1 MSSSKTPSSTLTP
14 PTLKPLKLN
23 STGLG
28 QSTASKEKPAPI
40 SSKLQAPKLS
50 FTLGGS
56 DNNNSKN
63 TAKPAAS
70 KLTPPKLNFALGGSD
85 NNNSKIAAKP
95 SSKLSTTKLS
105 TPRLS
110 TPKLSFSLGETAV
123 KPSIKPTIWSPATTS
138 LVLVKREHE
147 THDSMSFTFAA
158 ADQTL
163 FDFKPG
169 QFVTLAVKIEDKT
182 HYRAYSIS
190 SEPQQKQLRLTIKR
204 VPDGLVSNWLA
215 DNLSI
220 GDHLSA
226 LNIAGQFNSSDCQHK
241 SKILLIS
248 AGCGITPVMSI
259 AKTLLAQDSEANIEF
274 LHCAR
279 DKDNVI
285 FHAEMQTLVAQHNN
299 FKVQLLLENSDGF
312 TDFSINNSSDNKT
325 NPSALPHQTGM
336 VSSDVI
342 QQLYPDLKE
351 RTIFLCGPVGFMKAV
366 ENIAQES
373 DFDMANFFQES
384 FTPAADNKQQDKIT
398 SGASTASVMLYVPD
412 FAVEKKVAQGSSLLE
427 LLENNGVPII
437 GACRAG
443 VCGSC
448 KCKVTKGKVKSTST
462 ETLTAAEIEQGFVL
476 ACSSTVEEDIA
487 VALS

>member
-14 PTLKPLKLN
+14 PALKPLKLN
-23 STGLG
+23 SSGLG
-28 QSTASKEKPAPI
+28 KA
-40 SSKLQAPKLS
+40 
-50 FTLGGS
+50 
-56 DNNNSKN
+56 
-63 TAKPAAS
+63 AKPTTSKPGTS
-70 KLTPPKLNFALGGSD
+70 KLTPPKLNFALSGS
-85 NNNSKIAAKP
+85 KP
-95 SSKLSTTKLS
+95 TGSSKLA
-105 TPRLS
+105 
-110 TPKLSFSLGETAV
+110 TPKLSFSLGGEATKPVLKTDV
-123 KPSIKPTIWSPATTS
+123 KPTTWSPATTS
-138 LVLVKREHE
+138 LVLVKRELE
-147 THDSMSFTFAA
+147 THDSLSFTFAA

-169 QFVTLAVKIEDKT
+169 QFVTLAVDIDDKT

-190 SEPQQKQLRLTIKR
+190 SVPQQKQLRLTIKR

-215 DNLSI
+215 DNLAI
-220 GDHLSA
+220 GDNLSA

-241 SKILLIS
+241 AKLLLVS

-259 AKTLLAQDSEANIEF
+259 AKTLLAQDSDADIEF

-285 FHAEMQTLVAQHNN
+285 FHAEMQTLIAQHSN
-299 FKVQLLLENSDGF
+299 FKVQLLLENSDAF
-312 TDFSINNSSDNKT
+312 ASFSSEKNST
-325 NPSALPHQTGM
+325 ALAHQTGM
-336 VSSDVI
+336 VSKDVI
-342 QQLYPDLKE
+342 QQLYSDLQD

-384 FTPAADNKQQDKIT
+384 FTPAADNKQQDDLSLDASKV
-398 SGASTASVMLYVPD
+398 SAASTASVMLYVPD
-412 FAVEKKVAQGSSLLE
+412 FALEKEVAQGSSLLE

-448 KCKVTKGKVKSTST
+448 KCKVTSGEVKSTSS

-476 ACSSTVEEDIA
+476 ACSSTVEGDVT

>member
-1 MSSSKTPSSTLTP
+1 
-14 PTLKPLKLN
+14 
-23 STGLG
+23 
-28 QSTASKEKPAPI
+28 
-40 SSKLQAPKLS
+40 
-50 FTLGGS
+50 
-56 DNNNSKN
+56 
-63 TAKPAAS
+63 
-70 KLTPPKLNFALGGSD
+70 
-85 NNNSKIAAKP
+85 
-95 SSKLSTTKLS
+95 
-105 TPRLS
+105 
-110 TPKLSFSLGETAV
+110 
-123 KPSIKPTIWSPATTS
+123 
-138 LVLVKREHE
+138 LVKRELE

-169 QFVTLAVKIEDKT
+169 QFVTLAVEIDGKT

-190 SEPQQKQLRLTIKR
+190 SVPQQKQLRLTIKR

-215 DNLSI
+215 DNLAI
-220 GDHLSA
+220 GDNLSA

-241 SKILLIS
+241 AKLLLVS

-259 AKTLLAQDSEANIEF
+259 AKTLLAQDSDADIEF

-285 FHAEMQTLVAQHNN
+285 FHAEMQTLTAQHSN

-312 TDFSINNSSDNKT
+312 ATFSRENNSN
-325 NPSALPHQTGM
+325 ALAHQTGM
-336 VSSDVI
+336 VSKDVI
-342 QQLYPDLKE
+342 QQLYPDLQD

-384 FTPAADNKQQDKIT
+384 FTPAADNKQQDNIT

-412 FAVEKKVAQGSSLLE
+412 FAVEKEVAQGSSLLE

-448 KCKVTKGKVKSTST
+448 KCKVTSGEVKSTSS

-476 ACSSTVEEDIA
+476 ACSSTVEGDVT

>member
-1 MSSSKTPSSTLTP
+1 MRSYIALVQVRSTRYKPFKPSIITAIGAIMSSSNTPSSTLSP
-14 PTLKPLKLN
+14 PALSSPVLKPLKLN

-28 QSTASKEKPAPI
+28 QSTTSKEKPAPV
-40 SSKLQAPKLS
+40 SSKLPAPTLSPPKLS
-50 FTLGGS
+50 FSLGG
-56 DNNNSKN
+56 NNSKL
-63 TAKPAAS
+63 K
-70 KLTPPKLNFALGGSD
+70 
-85 NNNSKIAAKP
+85 
-95 SSKLSTTKLS
+95 SSKLA
-105 TPRLS
+105 
-110 TPKLSFSLGETAV
+110 TPKLSFSLGKSTPKV
-123 KPSIKPTIWSPATTS
+123 TIAPAAWSPATTP
-138 LVLVKREHE
+138 LVLVKRELE

-158 ADQTL
+158 ADQAQ

-169 QFVTLAVKIEDKT
+169 QFVTLAVKIENKT

-190 SEPQQKQLRLTIKR
+190 SVPQQKQLRLTIKR

-220 GDHLSA
+220 GDSLSA
-226 LNIAGQFNSSDCQHK
+226 LNIAGQFNSSDCKHK
-241 SKILLIS
+241 SKLLLVS

-259 AKTLLAQDSEANIEF
+259 AKTLLAHNSDADIEF

-285 FHAEMQTLVAQHNN
+285 FHDEMQSLLAQHKN
-299 FKVQLLLENSDGF
+299 FNVQLLLENSDGF
-312 TDFSINNSSDNKT
+312 TSFSADT
-325 NPSALPHQTGM
+325 DNPSLSHQTGM
-336 VSSDVI
+336 VSTEVI
-342 QQLYPDLKE
+342 QQLYPDLKQ

-384 FTPAADNKQQDKIT
+384 FTPAADNTQQEQIS
-398 SGASTASVMLYVPD
+398 SGATATSVMLHVPD
-412 FAVEKKVAQGSSLLE
+412 FAVEAEVIQGSLL
-427 LLENNGVPII
+427 LDALEKHGVPVI

-448 KCKVTKGKVKSTST
+448 KCKVTKGSVKSTST
-462 ETLTAAEIEQGFVL
+462 ETLTAEEIEQGFVL
-476 ACSSTVEEDIA
+476 ACSSTVEGDLA

>member
-1 MSSSKTPSSTLTP
+1 MSSSNTPSSTISP
-14 PTLKPLKLN
+14 PALKPLKLN
-23 STGLG
+23 SAGLG
-28 QSTASKEKPAPI
+28 QSTTSKEKPAPV
-40 SSKLQAPKLS
+40 SSKLQAPKLNFS
-50 FTLGGS
+50 LGGS
-56 DNNNSKN
+56 DNNNSKS
-63 TAKPAAS
+63 TAKSATS
-70 KLTPPKLNFALGGSD
+70 KLTPPKLNFALGGNKS
-85 NNNSKIAAKP
+85 SG
-95 SSKLSTTKLS
+95 SSKLA
-105 TPRLS
+105 

-123 KPSIKPTIWSPATTS
+123 KPVVIKNVTATTWSPTTTS
-138 LVLVKREHE
+138 LVLVKRELE

-169 QFVTLAVKIEDKT
+169 QFVTLTVEIDGKT

-190 SEPQQKQLRLTIKR
+190 SVPQQKQLRLTIKR

-215 DNLSI
+215 DNLAI
-220 GDHLSA
+220 GDNLSA

-241 SKILLIS
+241 AKLLLVS

-259 AKTLLAQDSEANIEF
+259 AKTLLAQDSDADIEF

-285 FHAEMQTLVAQHNN
+285 FHAEMQTLIAQHRN

-312 TDFSINNSSDNKT
+312 ATFSRENNSN
-325 NPSALPHQTGM
+325 ALAHQTGM
-336 VSSDVI
+336 VSKDVI
-342 QQLYPDLKE
+342 QQLYPDLQD

-384 FTPAADNKQQDKIT
+384 FTPAADNKQQDNIT

-412 FAVEKKVAQGSSLLE
+412 FAVEKEVAQGSSLLE

-448 KCKVTKGKVKSTST
+448 KCKVTSGEVKSTSS

-476 ACSSTVEEDIA
+476 ACSSTVEGDVT

>member
-1 MSSSKTPSSTLTP
+1 MSSSNTPSSTLTP
-14 PTLKPLKLN
+14 PALKPLKLN
-23 STGLG
+23 SSGLG
-28 QSTASKEKPAPI
+28 KTTKPA
-40 SSKLQAPKLS
+40 
-50 FTLGGS
+50 T
-56 DNNNSKN
+56 
-63 TAKPAAS
+63 S
-70 KLTPPKLNFALGGSD
+70 KLTPPKLNFALGGSK
-85 NNNSKIAAKP
+85 SSG
-95 SSKLSTTKLS
+95 SSKLA
-105 TPRLS
+105 

-123 KPSIKPTIWSPATTS
+123 KPVVIKNVTPTTWSPTTTS
-138 LVLVKREHE
+138 LVLVKRELE

-158 ADQTL
+158 ADQAL

-169 QFVTLAVKIEDKT
+169 QFVTLAVEIDGKT

-190 SEPQQKQLRLTIKR
+190 SVPQQKQLRLTIKR

-220 GDHLSA
+220 GDNLSA

-241 SKILLIS
+241 AKLLLVS

-259 AKTLLAQDSEANIEF
+259 AKTLLAQDSDADIEF

-285 FHAEMQTLVAQHNN
+285 FHAEMQTLTAQHSN

-312 TDFSINNSSDNKT
+312 ATFSRENNSN
-325 NPSALPHQTGM
+325 ALAHQTGM
-336 VSSDVI
+336 VSKDVI
-342 QQLYPDLKE
+342 QQLYPDLQD

-384 FTPAADNKQQDKIT
+384 FTPAADNKQQDNLSLDA

-412 FAVEKKVAQGSSLLE
+412 FAVEKKVVQGASLLE

-448 KCKVTKGKVKSTST
+448 KCKVTSGEVKSTSS

-476 ACSSTVEEDIA
+476 ACSSTVEGDIT

>member
-1 MSSSKTPSSTLTP
+1 MSSSKTPSSTLAP
-14 PTLKPLKLN
+14 PALKPLKLN
-23 STGLG
+23 SAGLG
-28 QSTASKEKPAPI
+28 QSTTGKEKSAPV
-40 SSKLQAPKLS
+40 SSKRQAP
-50 FTLGGS
+50 
-56 DNNNSKN
+56 
-63 TAKPAAS
+63 
-70 KLTPPKLNFALGGSD
+70 KLTPPKLNFALGGSK
-85 NNNSKIAAKP
+85 STS
-95 SSKLSTTKLS
+95 SSKLAA
-105 TPRLS
+105 
-110 TPKLSFSLGETAV
+110 PKLNFSLGETVA
-123 KPSIKPTIWSPATTS
+123 KPSLKPSLKPSFKPTIWSPTTTS
-138 LVLVKREHE
+138 LVLVKRELE

-169 QFVTLAVKIEDKT
+169 QFVTLAVEIDGKT

-190 SEPQQKQLRLTIKR
+190 SMPKQKQLRLTIKR

-215 DNLSI
+215 DNLAI
-220 GDHLSA
+220 GDNLSA

-241 SKILLIS
+241 PKLLLVS

-259 AKTLLAQDSEANIEF
+259 AKTLLTQDNDADIEF

-279 DKDNVI
+279 NKDNVI
-285 FHAEMQTLVAQHNN
+285 FHDEMQALVAEHSN
-299 FKVQLLLENSDGF
+299 FNVQLLLENSDGF
-312 TDFSINNSSDNKT
+312 ANFSANDNLTT
-325 NPSALPHQTGM
+325 NRPALTHQTGM
-336 VSSDVI
+336 VSKAVI
-342 QQLYPDLKE
+342 QQLYPDLQD

-384 FTPAADNKQQDKIT
+384 FTPAADNKQQDNLSLDA

-412 FAVEKKVAQGSSLLE
+412 FAVEKKVVQGASLLE

-448 KCKVTKGKVKSTST
+448 KCKVTSGDVKSSSS

-476 ACSSTVEEDIA
+476 ACSSTVEGD
-487 VALS
+487 VTVTLS

>member
-1 MSSSKTPSSTLTP
+1 MSSNTPSSTLSP
-14 PTLKPLKLN
+14 PALSSPVLKPLKLN

-28 QSTASKEKPAPI
+28 QSTTSKEKPAPV
-40 SSKLQAPKLS
+40 SSKLQAPTLSTLKLS
-50 FTLGGS
+50 TPKLS
-56 DNNNSKN
+56 SPKLS
-63 TAKPAAS
+63 TS
-70 KLTPPKLNFALGGSD
+70 KLSPPKLNFALGGS
-85 NNNSKIAAKP
+85 SSTKSEKP
-95 SSKLSTTKLS
+95 SSKLSA
-105 TPRLS
+105 
-110 TPKLSFSLGETAV
+110 PKLSFSLGKSTPKV
-123 KPSIKPTIWSPATTS
+123 TIAPAAWSPSTTP
-138 LVLVKREHE
+138 LVLVKRELE

-158 ADQTL
+158 ADQAQ

-169 QFVTLAVKIEDKT
+169 QFVTLAVNIDGKT

-190 SEPQQKQLRLTIKR
+190 SVPQQKQLRLTIKR

-215 DNLSI
+215 DNLTI
-220 GDHLSA
+220 GDSLSA
-226 LNIAGQFNSSDCQHK
+226 LNIAGQFNSSDCKHK
-241 SKILLIS
+241 PKLLLIS

-259 AKTLLAQDSEANIEF
+259 AKTLLAHNSDADIEF

-285 FHAEMQTLVAQHNN
+285 FHDEMQTLLAQHKN
-299 FKVQLLLENSDGF
+299 FNVQLLLENSDGF
-312 TDFSINNSSDNKT
+312 ASFSANTD
-325 NPSALPHQTGM
+325 NPSLSHQTGM
-336 VSSDVI
+336 VSSEVI
-342 QQLYPDLKE
+342 QQLYPDLKQ

-384 FTPAADNKQQDKIT
+384 FTPAADNKQQDQLSLKV
-398 SGASTASVMLYVPD
+398 SGVSDVATVMLYVPD
-412 FAVEKKVAQGSSLLE
+412 FSVEKKVVQGSSLLE

-448 KCKVTKGKVKSTST
+448 KCKITKGEVKSTSS

-476 ACSSTVEEDIA
+476 ACSSTVDGDLT

>member
-1 MSSSKTPSSTLTP
+1 MSSSKTPSSTLAP
-14 PTLKPLKLN
+14 PALKPLKLN
-23 STGLG
+23 SSGLG
-28 QSTASKEKPAPI
+28 KA
-40 SSKLQAPKLS
+40 
-50 FTLGGS
+50 
-56 DNNNSKN
+56 
-63 TAKPAAS
+63 AKPATS
-70 KLTPPKLNFALGGSD
+70 KLTPPKLNFALGGSK
-85 NNNSKIAAKP
+85 STS
-95 SSKLSTTKLS
+95 SSKLT
-105 TPRLS
+105 

-123 KPSIKPTIWSPATTS
+123 KPIVKKSLKPTTWSPTTTS
-138 LVLVKREHE
+138 LVLVKRELE

-158 ADQTL
+158 ADQSL

-169 QFVTLAVKIEDKT
+169 QFVTLAVKIEGKT

-190 SEPQQKQLRLTIKR
+190 SVPQQKQLRLTIKR

-215 DNLSI
+215 DNLTI
-220 GDHLSA
+220 GDSLSA
-226 LNIAGQFNSSDCQHK
+226 LNIAGQFNSSDCKHK
-241 SKILLIS
+241 PKLLLVS

-259 AKTLLAQDSEANIEF
+259 AKTLLAHDSNVDIEF

-285 FHAEMQTLVAQHNN
+285 FHEEMQTLIAQHSN

-312 TDFSINNSSDNKT
+312 TSFSTDDSTDKKAKRN
-325 NPSALPHQTGM
+325 ALAHQTGM

-342 QQLYPDLKE
+342 QQLYPDLKD

-366 ENIAQES
+366 ENIAQEN

-384 FTPAADNKQQDKIT
+384 FTPAADNKQQDDL
-398 SGASTASVMLYVPD
+398 SLDASTASVMLYVPD
-412 FAVEKKVAQGSSLLE
+412 FSVEKKVVQGSSLLE
-427 LLENNGVPII
+427 ILENNGVPII

-448 KCKVTKGKVKSTST
+448 KCKVTKGEVKSSSS

-476 ACSSTVEEDIA
+476 ACSSTVEEDVT
-487 VALS
+487 VALN

>member
-1 MSSSKTPSSTLTP
+1 MSSSKTPSSTLSP
-14 PTLKPLKLN
+14 PALKPLKLN
-23 STGLG
+23 SSGLG
-28 QSTASKEKPAPI
+28 QSTTSKEKSAPV
-40 SSKLQAPKLS
+40 SSKLQAPKLNFS
-50 FTLGGS
+50 LGG
-56 DNNNSKN
+56 DNSKSP
-63 TAKPAAS
+63 AKS
-70 KLTPPKLNFALGGSD
+70 SPK
-85 NNNSKIAAKP
+85 
-95 SSKLSTTKLS
+95 
-105 TPRLS
+105 LS
-110 TPKLSFSLGETAV
+110 TPKLSFSLGADNSNSSAKPSSKLATPKLNFSLGKTNTEPSV
-123 KPSIKPTIWSPATTS
+123 KPTTWSPATTS
-138 LVLVKREHE
+138 LVLVKRELE

-169 QFVTLAVKIEDKT
+169 QFVTLAVEIDGKT

-190 SEPQQKQLRLTIKR
+190 SVPQQKQLRLTIKR

-220 GDHLSA
+220 GDSLSA
-226 LNIAGQFNSSDCQHK
+226 LNIAGQFNSSDCKHK
-241 SKILLIS
+241 AKLLLVS

-259 AKTLLAQDSEANIEF
+259 AKTLLAQDSDADIEF

-285 FHAEMQTLVAQHNN
+285 FHEEMQTLIAQHRN

-312 TDFSINNSSDNKT
+312 TQFSADEASNRN
-325 NPSALPHQTGM
+325 ALSHQTGM

-342 QQLYPDLKE
+342 QQLYPDLND
-351 RTIFLCGPVGFMKAV
+351 RTIFLCGPVGFMQAV

-384 FTPAADNKQQDKIT
+384 FTPAADNKHQDTI
-398 SGASTASVMLYVPD
+398 SSSASTESVMLYVPD
-412 FAVEKKVAQGSSLLE
+412 FAVEKKVVQGSSLLE

-448 KCKVTKGKVKSTST
+448 KCKVTKGEVKTSSS

-476 ACSSTVEEDIA
+476 ACSSTVEEDVT

>member
-1 MSSSKTPSSTLTP
+1 MSSTKTPSSTLSP
-14 PTLKPLKLN
+14 PVLKSLKLN
-23 STGLG
+23 SSGLG
-28 QSTASKEKPAPI
+28 QATPKPL
-40 SSKLQAPKLS
+40 SPKL
-50 FTLGGS
+50 
-56 DNNNSKN
+56 
-63 TAKPAAS
+63 AS
-70 KLTPPKLNFALGGSD
+70 
-85 NNNSKIAAKP
+85 
-95 SSKLSTTKLS
+95 
-105 TPRLS
+105 
-110 TPKLSFSLGETAV
+110 PKLSFSLGETIT
-123 KPSIKPTIWSPATTS
+123 KPSLKPAVWSPSTTP
-138 LVLVKREHE
+138 LVLVKRESE

-158 ADQTL
+158 ADQAL

-169 QFVTLAVKIEDKT
+169 QFVTLAVKIENKT

-190 SEPQQKQLRLTIKR
+190 SAPQQKQLRLTIKR

-220 GDHLSA
+220 GDSLSA
-226 LNIAGQFNSSDCQHK
+226 LNIAGQFNSSDCKHK
-241 SKILLIS
+241 SKLLLIS

-259 AKTLLAQDSEANIEF
+259 AKTLLAHNSDADIEF

-285 FHAEMQTLVAQHNN
+285 FHDEMQTLLTQYSN

-312 TDFSINNSSDNKT
+312 ATFSANNNTNEKT
-325 NPSALPHQTGM
+325 NEKTNSRALSHQTGM
-336 VSSDVI
+336 VSADVI
-342 QQLYPDLKE
+342 RQLYPDLNQ

-384 FTPAADNKQQDKIT
+384 FTPAADNKQQDQIS
-398 SGASTASVMLYVPD
+398 SGATETSVMLHVPD
-412 FAVEKKVAQGSSLLE
+412 FAVEAEVIQGSLL
-427 LLENNGVPII
+427 LDALEKHGVPVI

-448 KCKVTKGKVKSTST
+448 KCKVTKGSVTSTST
-462 ETLTAAEIEQGFVL
+462 ETLTEEDVEQGFVL
-476 ACSSTVEEDIA
+476 ACSSTLKDDVT

>member
-1 MSSSKTPSSTLTP
+1 MSSSNTPSSTISP
-14 PTLKPLKLN
+14 PALKPFKLN

-28 QSTASKEKPAPI
+28 QSTTSKEKPAPV
-40 SSKLQAPKLS
+40 SSKLQAPTLS
-50 FTLGGS
+50 TL
-56 DNNNSKN
+56 
-63 TAKPAAS
+63 
-70 KLTPPKLNFALGGSD
+70 
-85 NNNSKIAAKP
+85 KISTAKP
-95 SSKLSTTKLS
+95 SSKLST
-105 TPRLS
+105 
-110 TPKLSFSLGETAV
+110 PKLNFSLGETAT
-123 KPSIKPTIWSPATTS
+123 KPSVKSTTWSPSTTS
-138 LVLVKREHE
+138 LVLVKRELE
-147 THDSMSFTFAA
+147 TNDSMSFTFTA
-158 ADQTL
+158 ADRTL

-169 QFVTLAVKIEDKT
+169 QFVTLAVNIEDKN

-190 SEPQQKQLRLTIKR
+190 SVPQKKQLRLTIKR
-204 VPDGLVSNWLA
+204 VSDGLVSNWLA

-220 GDHLSA
+220 GDSLSA
-226 LNIAGQFNSSDCQHK
+226 LNIAGQFNSSDCKHK
-241 SKILLIS
+241 PKLLLVS

-259 AKTLLAQDSEANIEF
+259 AKTLLAQNSDADIEF

-285 FHAEMQTLVAQHNN
+285 FHDEMQTLLAQHSN

-312 TDFSINNSSDNKT
+312 ASFSSDN
-325 NPSALPHQTGM
+325 NNSALAYQTGM
-336 VSSDVI
+336 VSKDVI
-342 QQLYPDLKE
+342 QQLYPDLQD

-373 DFDMANFFQES
+373 DFDMENFFQES
-384 FTPAADNKQQDKIT
+384 FTPAADNKQQDQI
-398 SGASTASVMLYVPD
+398 SSDASTASVMLYVPG
-412 FAVEKKVAQGSSLLE
+412 FSVEKKAVQGSSLLE

-448 KCKVTKGKVKSTST
+448 KCKVTKGGVKSSSS

-476 ACSSTVEEDIA
+476 ACSSTVEGDVT

>member
-1 MSSSKTPSSTLTP
+1 MSSSNTPSSTLTP
-14 PTLKPLKLN
+14 PALKPLKLN
-23 STGLG
+23 SSGLG
-28 QSTASKEKPAPI
+28 KTTKPA
-40 SSKLQAPKLS
+40 
-50 FTLGGS
+50 T
-56 DNNNSKN
+56 
-63 TAKPAAS
+63 S
-70 KLTPPKLNFALGGSD
+70 KLTPPKLNFALGGSK
-85 NNNSKIAAKP
+85 SSG
-95 SSKLSTTKLS
+95 SSKLA
-105 TPRLS
+105 

-123 KPSIKPTIWSPATTS
+123 KPVVIKNVTPTTWSPTTTS
-138 LVLVKREHE
+138 LVLVKRELE

-190 SEPQQKQLRLTIKR
+190 SVPQQKQLRLTIKR

-215 DNLSI
+215 DNLAI
-220 GDHLSA
+220 GDNLSA

-241 SKILLIS
+241 AKLLLVS

-259 AKTLLAQDSEANIEF
+259 AKTLLAQDSDADIEF

-285 FHAEMQTLVAQHNN
+285 FHAEMQTLTAQHSN
-299 FKVQLLLENSDGF
+299 FKVQLLLENSDG
-312 TDFSINNSSDNKT
+312 I
-325 NPSALPHQTGM
+325 
-336 VSSDVI
+336 VSKNVI
-342 QQLYPDLKE
+342 QQLYPDLQD

-384 FTPAADNKQQDKIT
+384 FTPAADNKQQDNLSLDA

-412 FAVEKKVAQGSSLLE
+412 FAVEKKVVQGASLLE

-448 KCKVTKGKVKSTST
+448 KCKVTSGEVKSTSS

-476 ACSSTVEEDIA
+476 ACSSTVEGDIT

>member
-14 PTLKPLKLN
+14 PALKPLKLN
-23 STGLG
+23 SAGLG
-28 QSTASKEKPAPI
+28 QSTTGKEKPAPV
-40 SSKLQAPKLS
+40 SSKLQA
-50 FTLGGS
+50 
-56 DNNNSKN
+56 
-63 TAKPAAS
+63 
-70 KLTPPKLNFALGGSD
+70 PKLNFALGGSK
-85 NNNSKIAAKP
+85 STG
-95 SSKLSTTKLS
+95 SSKLA
-105 TPRLS
+105 

-123 KPSIKPTIWSPATTS
+123 KSVVKTVVKKHLKPTTWSPTTTS
-138 LVLVKREHE
+138 LVLVKRELE

-169 QFVTLAVKIEDKT
+169 QFVTLAIEIEGKT

-190 SEPQQKQLRLTIKR
+190 SVPQQKQLRLTIKR

-215 DNLSI
+215 DNLTI
-220 GDHLSA
+220 GDNLSA

-241 SKILLIS
+241 SKLLLVS

-259 AKTLLAQDSEANIEF
+259 AKTLLAQDSDADIEF

-285 FHAEMQTLVAQHNN
+285 FHAEMQTLIAQHNN

-312 TDFSINNSSDNKT
+312 ANFSANDNTTTNS
-325 NPSALPHQTGM
+325 PALAHQTGM
-336 VSSDVI
+336 VSKDVI
-342 QQLYPDLKE
+342 QQLYPDLQD

-384 FTPAADNKQQDKIT
+384 FTPAADNKLQDNIT
-398 SGASTASVMLYVPD
+398 SGASAASVMLYVPD
-412 FAVEKKVAQGSSLLE
+412 FAVEKEVAQGSSLLE

-448 KCKVTKGKVKSTST
+448 KCKVTSGEVKSTSS
-462 ETLTAAEIEQGFVL
+462 ETLTAAEIEQGVVL
-476 ACSSTVEEDIA
+476 ACSSTVEGDVT

>member
-14 PTLKPLKLN
+14 PALKPLQLN
-23 STGLG
+23 SSGLG
-28 QSTASKEKPAPI
+28 KTTKPA
-40 SSKLQAPKLS
+40 
-50 FTLGGS
+50 T
-56 DNNNSKN
+56 
-63 TAKPAAS
+63 S
-70 KLTPPKLNFALGGSD
+70 KLTPPKLNFALGGSKSTSA
-85 NNNSKIAAKP
+85 SKFA
-95 SSKLSTTKLS
+95 
-105 TPRLS
+105 

-123 KPSIKPTIWSPATTS
+123 KSVVKKNVKPTTWSPTTTS
-138 LVLVKREHE
+138 LVLVKRELE

-169 QFVTLAVKIEDKT
+169 QFVTLAIEIDGKP

-190 SEPQQKQLRLTIKR
+190 SVPQQKQLRLTIKR

-220 GDHLSA
+220 GDSLSA
-226 LNIAGQFNSSDCQHK
+226 LNIAGQFNSSDCKHK
-241 SKILLIS
+241 SKLLLIS

-259 AKTLLAQDSEANIEF
+259 AKTLLAQDSDADIEF

-285 FHAEMQTLVAQHNN
+285 FHHEMQMLLGQHKHFN
-299 FKVQLLLENSDGF
+299 VQLLLENSDGF
-312 TDFSINNSSDNKT
+312 ADFSDNGSGNDDANKKTNSS
-325 NPSALPHQTGM
+325 ALSHQTGM
-336 VSSDVI
+336 VSTEVI

-366 ENIAQES
+366 ENIAQET

-384 FTPAADNKQQDKIT
+384 FTPAADNKQQDQIS
-398 SGASTASVMLYVPD
+398 SGASTESVMLYVPD
-412 FAVEKKVAQGSSLLE
+412 FAVERKVAQGSTLLE

-448 KCKVTKGKVKSTST
+448 KCKVTKGSVKSTST

-476 ACSSTVEEDIA
+476 ACSSTVEGDIT

>member
-1 MSSSKTPSSTLTP
+1 
-14 PTLKPLKLN
+14 
-23 STGLG
+23 
-28 QSTASKEKPAPI
+28 
-40 SSKLQAPKLS
+40 
-50 FTLGGS
+50 
-56 DNNNSKN
+56 
-63 TAKPAAS
+63 
-70 KLTPPKLNFALGGSD
+70 
-85 NNNSKIAAKP
+85 
-95 SSKLSTTKLS
+95 
-105 TPRLS
+105 
-110 TPKLSFSLGETAV
+110 
-123 KPSIKPTIWSPATTS
+123 
-138 LVLVKREHE
+138 LVKRELE

-169 QFVTLAVKIEDKT
+169 QFVTLAVEIEGKT

-190 SEPQQKQLRLTIKR
+190 SVPQQKQLRLTIKR

-220 GDHLSA
+220 GDSLSA
-226 LNIAGQFNSSDCQHK
+226 LNIAGQFNSSDCKHK
-241 SKILLIS
+241 SKLLLIS

-259 AKTLLAQDSEANIEF
+259 AKTLLAHNSDADIEF

-279 DKDNVI
+279 DKDNII
-285 FHAEMQTLVAQHNN
+285 FHDEMLTLLAQHKN
-299 FKVQLLLENSDGF
+299 FNVQLLLENSDGF
-312 TDFSINNSSDNKT
+312 ASFSANNSAT
-325 NPSALPHQTGM
+325 NRTALSHQTGM
-336 VSSDVI
+336 VSKDVI
-342 QQLYPDLKE
+342 QQLYPDLQD

-373 DFDMANFFQES
+373 DFGMANFFQES
-384 FTPAADNKQQDKIT
+384 FTPAADNKQQDQLSLNA
-398 SGASTASVMLYVPD
+398 SGVSDAATVMLYVPD
-412 FAVEKKVAQGSSLLE
+412 FSVEKEVVQGSSLLE

-448 KCKVTKGKVKSTST
+448 KCKVTKGKVKSTSS

-476 ACSSTVEEDIA
+476 ACSSTVEGDLA

>member
-1 MSSSKTPSSTLTP
+1 MSSTKTPSSTLSP
-14 PTLKPLKLN
+14 PVLKSLKLN
-23 STGLG
+23 SSGLG
-28 QSTASKEKPAPI
+28 QSATSKEQPAPV
-40 SSKLQAPKLS
+40 SSKLQAP
-50 FTLGGS
+50 T
-56 DNNNSKN
+56 
-63 TAKPAAS
+63 
-70 KLTPPKLNFALGGSD
+70 
-85 NNNSKIAAKP
+85 
-95 SSKLSTTKLS
+95 LSTLKLS
-105 TPRLS
+105 TPKPLS
-110 TPKLSFSLGETAV
+110 PKLATPKLRFSLGETIT
-123 KPSIKPTIWSPATTS
+123 KPSLKPAAWSPSTTP
-138 LVLVKREHE
+138 LVLVKRESE

-169 QFVTLAVKIEDKT
+169 QFVTLAVKIENKT

-190 SEPQQKQLRLTIKR
+190 SAPQQKQLRLTIKR

-220 GDHLSA
+220 GDSLSA
-226 LNIAGQFNSSDCQHK
+226 LNIAGQFNSSDCKHK
-241 SKILLIS
+241 SKLLLIS

-259 AKTLLAQDSEANIEF
+259 AKTLLAHNSDADIEF

-285 FHAEMQTLVAQHNN
+285 FHDEMQTLFTQYSN

-312 TDFSINNSSDNKT
+312 ASFSANDSTNEKT
-325 NPSALPHQTGM
+325 NSRALSHQTGM
-336 VSSDVI
+336 VSADVI
-342 QQLYPDLKE
+342 QQLYPDLKQ

-384 FTPAADNKQQDKIT
+384 FTPAADNKQQDQL
-398 SGASTASVMLYVPD
+398 SLDVSTATVMLYVPE
-412 FAVEKKVAQGSSLLE
+412 FSVEKKVVQGSLLLE

-448 KCKVTKGKVKSTST
+448 KCKVTKGKVNSTST
-462 ETLTAAEIEQGFVL
+462 ETLTAEEIEQGFVL
-476 ACSSTVEEDIA
+476 ACSSTVEGDLT
-487 VALS
+487 VALG

>member
-1 MSSSKTPSSTLTP
+1 MSSSNTPSSTLTP
-14 PTLKPLKLN
+14 PALKPLKLN
-23 STGLG
+23 SSGLG
-28 QSTASKEKPAPI
+28 KTTKPA
-40 SSKLQAPKLS
+40 
-50 FTLGGS
+50 T
-56 DNNNSKN
+56 
-63 TAKPAAS
+63 S
-70 KLTPPKLNFALGGSD
+70 KLTPPKLNFALGGSK
-85 NNNSKIAAKP
+85 STG
-95 SSKLSTTKLS
+95 SSKLA
-105 TPRLS
+105 

-123 KPSIKPTIWSPATTS
+123 KPFVIKNVAPTTWSPTKTS
-138 LVLVKREHE
+138 LVLVKRELE

-169 QFVTLAVKIEDKT
+169 QFVTLAVEIDGKT

-190 SEPQQKQLRLTIKR
+190 SVPQQKQLRLTIKR

-215 DNLSI
+215 DNLAI
-220 GDHLSA
+220 GDNLSA
-226 LNIAGQFNSSDCQHK
+226 LNIAGQFNSSDCQHNAK
-241 SKILLIS
+241 LLLVS

-259 AKTLLAQDSEANIEF
+259 AKTLLAQDSDADIEF

-285 FHAEMQTLVAQHNN
+285 FHAEMQTLIAQHSN

-312 TDFSINNSSDNKT
+312 ANFSANDNDSTNN
-325 NPSALPHQTGM
+325 PALTHQTGM
-336 VSSDVI
+336 VSKDVI
-342 QQLYPDLKE
+342 QQLYPDLQD

-384 FTPAADNKQQDKIT
+384 FTPAADNKQQDNIT

-412 FAVEKKVAQGSSLLE
+412 FAVEKKVVQGSSLLE

-448 KCKVTKGKVKSTST
+448 KCKVTSGEVKSTSS

-476 ACSSTVEEDIA
+476 ACSSTVEGDVT

>member
-1 MSSSKTPSSTLTP
+1 MSSSNTPSSTISP
-14 PTLKPLKLN
+14 PALKPLKLN
-23 STGLG
+23 SAGLG
-28 QSTASKEKPAPI
+28 QSTTSKEKPAPV
-40 SSKLQAPKLS
+40 SSKLQAPKLNFS
-50 FTLGGS
+50 LGGS
-56 DNNNSKN
+56 DNNSSKN
-63 TAKPAAS
+63 TAKPATA
-70 KLTPPKLNFALGGSD
+70 KLTPPKLNFALGGTD
-85 NNNSKIAAKP
+85 NSNSKNTAKASP
-95 SSKLSTTKLS
+95 K
-105 TPRLS
+105 LS
-110 TPKLSFSLGETAV
+110 TPKLSFSLGATTAKSGA
-123 KPSIKPTIWSPATTS
+123 KPSLKSTTWSPATTS
-138 LVLVKREHE
+138 LVLVKRELE

-190 SEPQQKQLRLTIKR
+190 SVPQQKQLRLTIKR
-204 VPDGLVSNWLA
+204 VPNGLVSNWLV
-215 DNLSI
+215 DNLNI
-220 GDHLSA
+220 GDSLSA

-241 SKILLIS
+241 AKLLLIS

-259 AKTLLAQDSEANIEF
+259 AKTILMQDSNADIEF

-285 FHAEMQTLVAQHNN
+285 FHDEMQTLMTQHRN
-299 FKVQLLLENSDGF
+299 FKVQLLLEN
-312 TDFSINNSSDNKT
+312 TD
-325 NPSALPHQTGM
+325 GM
-336 VSSDVI
+336 VSKNVI
-342 QQLYPDLKE
+342 QQLYADLQD

-366 ENIAQES
+366 ENIAQAS

-384 FTPAADNKQQDKIT
+384 FTPAADNKQQDEI
-398 SGASTASVMLYVPD
+398 SSNASTESVMLYVPD
-412 FAVEKKVAQGSSLLE
+412 FSVEKKVLQGSSLLE

-448 KCKVTKGKVKSTST
+448 KCKVTKGEVKSSST

-476 ACSSTVEEDIA
+476 ACSSTVEGDVT

>member
-1 MSSSKTPSSTLTP
+1 MSSSNTPSSTLTP
-14 PTLKPLKLN
+14 PALKPLKLN
-23 STGLG
+23 SAGLG
-28 QSTASKEKPAPI
+28 QSTTSKEKPAPV
-40 SSKLQAPKLS
+40 SSKLQA
-50 FTLGGS
+50 
-56 DNNNSKN
+56 
-63 TAKPAAS
+63 
-70 KLTPPKLNFALGGSD
+70 PKLNFALGGSK
-85 NNNSKIAAKP
+85 STG
-95 SSKLSTTKLS
+95 SSKLA
-105 TPRLS
+105 
-110 TPKLSFSLGETAV
+110 TPKLSFSLGETAA
-123 KPSIKPTIWSPATTS
+123 KPSIKSSLKPTTWSPTTTS
-138 LVLVKREHE
+138 LVLVKRELE

-169 QFVTLAVKIEDKT
+169 QFVTLAVEIDGKT

-190 SEPQQKQLRLTIKR
+190 SVPQQKQLRLTIKR

-215 DNLSI
+215 DNLAI
-220 GDHLSA
+220 GDNLSA

-241 SKILLIS
+241 AKLLLVS

-259 AKTLLAQDSEANIEF
+259 AKTLLAQDSDADIEF

-285 FHAEMQTLVAQHNN
+285 FHAEMQALTAQHSN

-312 TDFSINNSSDNKT
+312 ASFSSENNN
-325 NPSALPHQTGM
+325 SALPHQTGM
-336 VSSDVI
+336 VSKDVI
-342 QQLYPDLKE
+342 QQLYPDLKD

-384 FTPAADNKQQDKIT
+384 FTPAADNKQQDEI
-398 SGASTASVMLYVPD
+398 SSSASTESVMLYVPD

-448 KCKVTKGKVKSTST
+448 KCKVTKGEVKSTSS

-476 ACSSTVEEDIA
+476 ACSSSVEGDVT

>member
-1 MSSSKTPSSTLTP
+1 MSSSNTPSSP
-14 PTLKPLKLN
+14 VLKPLKLN
-23 STGLG
+23 SSGLG
-28 QSTASKEKPAPI
+28 QSATSKEQPAPV
-40 SSKLQAPKLS
+40 SSKLQEPTLSTLKLSTPKPLSPKLS
-50 FTLGGS
+50 TSKLSPPKLNFTLGGS
-56 DNNNSKN
+56 SSKN
-63 TAKPAAS
+63 SS
-70 KLTPPKLNFALGGSD
+70 KLATPKLN
-85 NNNSKIAAKP
+85 
-95 SSKLSTTKLS
+95 
-105 TPRLS
+105 
-110 TPKLSFSLGETAV
+110 FSLGETIT
-123 KPSIKPTIWSPATTS
+123 KPNDIKSLKPAAWSPSTTP
-138 LVLVKREHE
+138 LVLVKRELE

-158 ADQTL
+158 ADQAQ

-169 QFVTLAVKIEDKT
+169 QFVTLAVNIDDKT

-190 SEPQQKQLRLTIKR
+190 SVPQQKQLRLTIKR

-220 GDHLSA
+220 GDSLSA
-226 LNIAGQFNSSDCQHK
+226 LNIAGQFNSTDCTHK
-241 SKILLIS
+241 SKLLLIS

-259 AKTLLAQDSEANIEF
+259 AKTLLAQDSDADIEF

-285 FHAEMQTLVAQHNN
+285 FHDEMQTLLAQHKN
-299 FKVQLLLENSDGF
+299 FNVQLLLENSDGF
-312 TDFSINNSSDNKT
+312 ASFSANTD
-325 NPSALPHQTGM
+325 NPSLSHQTGM
-336 VSSDVI
+336 VSSEVI
-342 QQLYPDLKE
+342 QQLYPDLNQ

-384 FTPAADNKQQDKIT
+384 FTPAADNTQQEQIS
-398 SGASTASVMLYVPD
+398 SGATATSVMLHVPD
-412 FAVEKKVAQGSSLLE
+412 FAVEAEVIQGSLL
-427 LLENNGVPII
+427 LDALEKHGVPVI

-448 KCKVTKGKVKSTST
+448 KCKVTKGSVKSTST

-476 ACSSTVEEDIA
+476 ACSSTVEGDLA

>member
-1 MSSSKTPSSTLTP
+1 MSSSNTPSSTLSAP
-14 PTLKPLKLN
+14 ALKPLKLN
-23 STGLG
+23 SSGLG
-28 QSTASKEKPAPI
+28 QSTKPSP
-40 SSKLQAPKLS
+40 PKLS
-50 FTLGGS
+50 
-56 DNNNSKN
+56 
-63 TAKPAAS
+63 P
-70 KLTPPKLNFALGGSD
+70 
-85 NNNSKIAAKP
+85 
-95 SSKLSTTKLS
+95 
-105 TPRLS
+105 
-110 TPKLSFSLGETAV
+110 PKLSFSLGGGSSKNSSKLSTPKLNFTLGETVIKPSV
-123 KPSIKPTIWSPATTS
+123 KSSIKPTIWSPATTS
-138 LVLVKREHE
+138 LVLVKRELE

-169 QFVTLAVKIEDKT
+169 QFVTLAVEIEGKT

-190 SEPQQKQLRLTIKR
+190 SVPQQKQLRLTIKR

-220 GDHLSA
+220 GDSLSA
-226 LNIAGQFNSSDCQHK
+226 LNIAGQFNSSDCKHK
-241 SKILLIS
+241 SKLLLIS

-259 AKTLLAQDSEANIEF
+259 AKTLLAHNSDADIEF

-279 DKDNVI
+279 DKDNII
-285 FHAEMQTLVAQHNN
+285 FHDEMLTLLAQHKN
-299 FKVQLLLENSDGF
+299 FNVQLLLENSDGF
-312 TDFSINNSSDNKT
+312 ASFSANNSAT
-325 NPSALPHQTGM
+325 NRTALSHQTGM
-336 VSSDVI
+336 VSKDVI
-342 QQLYPDLKE
+342 QQLYPDLQD

-373 DFDMANFFQES
+373 DFGMANFFQES
-384 FTPAADNKQQDKIT
+384 FTPAADNKQQDQLSLNA
-398 SGASTASVMLYVPD
+398 SGVSDAATVMLYVPD
-412 FAVEKKVAQGSSLLE
+412 FSVEKEVVQGSSLLE

-448 KCKVTKGKVKSTST
+448 KCKVTKGKVKSTSS

-476 ACSSTVEEDIA
+476 ACSSTVEGDLA